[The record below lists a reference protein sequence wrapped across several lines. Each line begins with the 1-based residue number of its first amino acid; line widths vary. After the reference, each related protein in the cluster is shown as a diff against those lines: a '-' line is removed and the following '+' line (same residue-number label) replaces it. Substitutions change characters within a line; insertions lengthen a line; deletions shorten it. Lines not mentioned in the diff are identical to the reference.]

1 MNKNWVQ
8 SERGVWLPA
17 NQDNVNN
24 DDSDY
29 DNSANTIKETNV
41 LKHEEELDEIS
52 IVTESST
59 QMNIMKIKNSK

>member
-17 NQDNVNN
+17 NQDNANN

-52 IVTESST
+52 IVTESSS